1 MQMHLFLQE
10 TDDDLHDVEGN
21 EHRHQRLAVAQPPQ
35 KMAINTQKPWLSR
48 DGIYTCYLG
57 IYNFRMG
64 LPWIQCR
71 QTWIS
76 ENSFK

>member
-1 MQMHLFLQE
+1 
-10 TDDDLHDVEGN
+10 
-21 EHRHQRLAVAQPPQ
+21 VAQPPQ

-57 IYNFRMG
+57 VYNFRMG